1 MNLSSIAQKIKV
13 VILDVDGVLTNGI
26 IGYGAGSAEEIKFFN
41 VKDGSGIKMLQRAGF
56 KVGVLTGRSSMAN
69 RRRAEELK
77 LDFIR
82 EGCLPKL
89 PYFLELL
96 RDLSVTA
103 KECLYVGDDLID
115 WPVMKRVGISVA
127 VADAAKELKE
137 AASFTASECG
147 GRGAIREVAEWLLK
161 EQNKWKAMLE
171 FYEF

>member
-1 MNLSSIAQKIKV
+1 MPLSPIAKKIKV
-13 VILDVDGVLTNGI
+13 VILDVDGVLSNGI
-26 IGYGAGSAEEIKFFN
+26 IGYGTGSAEEIKFFN
-41 VKDGSGIKMLQRAGF
+41 VKDGSGIKMLQRAGL
-56 KVGVLTGRSSMAN
+56 KVGILTGRSSMAN

-89 PYFLELL
+89 PYFQELL
-96 RDLSVTA
+96 QDLAVTA
-103 KECLYVGDDLID
+103 KECLYVGDDLVD

-127 VADAAKELKE
+127 VADAAEELKE
-137 AASFTASECG
+137 AASFTASQCG

-161 EQNKWKAMLE
+161 EQNKWKAALE